1 MARRSPADGGRR
13 AVPRGCAGGQ
23 EQSDELAILCLL
35 AWPAAKIVAV
45 VLEFQGRLRGVTRR
59 LGGAE
64 ALDPASS
71 PTFMDSLADAELLQD
86 MQAIVV
92 ADSAG

>member
-1 MARRSPADGGRR
+1 MLIGRAEESVSIGVGTDAVFQALLRRSG
-13 AVPRGCAGGQ
+13 
-23 EQSDELAILCLL
+23 LL